1 MDSSLPLRG
10 DEALALGS
18 LAAGVNYVSGYPGSP
33 ATGVLEALAHHV
45 AEDALTVEW
54 APNEKIAL
62 EMAAGASLAGL
73 RALVVLKS
81 VGLNIAL
88 DPLATL
94 SYVGCHGGLVLLVG
108 DDPGGWSSQ
117 NEQDSRWLA
126 RLAEVP
132 LVEPTDAASA
142 APLMA
147 QAFAW
152 SESLGLPIIVRLTRS
167 LANATAPQGEPLWQ
181 LPPGK
186 RRFLRKENRWIV
198 HPPNVVRRHHIL
210 RHHLRQF
217 QAALEASPY
226 DLGGDRAAS
235 PLGVIAAGGAY
246 ARLCA
251 SGCSLQDVAL
261 LGLAS
266 AWPLP
271 EKRLGAWLAPLRRL
285 LVLEEGGSFIEEHVR
300 ALVQRQGLSIE
311 ILGRATRALPEEGEL
326 RDEDIALALQ
336 ALTAERETPP
346 VTTFHEPAIVPTSL
360 CADCPYRPTFEALTA
375 AMEARG
381 GRRRYLVVGETGCMV
396 RAVDTGLFDVKLSLG
411 ASLGLALG
419 LALDASHHAV
429 ALLGDSCFFHSEVN
443 ALAPLVQRQP
453 SLTAIILD
461 NGSSALTG
469 GQAHPGSAYDARKQP
484 QARIPIEQVVA
495 GYGLRAE
502 VITPDDPAALQAL
515 FEDALTDPRPR
526 LIVVRG
532 ACPRFE
538 EESPA

>member
-1 MDSSLPLRG
+1 MDSTSPLRG
-10 DEALALGS
+10 DEALALGA
-18 LAAGVNYVSGYPGSP
+18 LAAGVAYVSGYPGSP
-33 ATGVLEALAHHV
+33 ASGVFEALARR
-45 AEDALTVEW
+45 AAADALTPEW
-54 APNEKIAL
+54 APNEKVAL

-81 VGLNIAL
+81 VGLNVAL

-94 SYVGCHGGLVLLVG
+94 SYVGCHAGLVLLVG

-126 RLAEVP
+126 RLAETP

-142 APLMA
+142 APLMT

-152 SESLGLPIIVRLTRS
+152 SESLGLPVILRLTRS

-210 RHHLRQF
+210 HHHLRQF
-217 QAALEASPY
+217 QAAIEISPY
-226 DLGGDRAAS
+226 DLGSDCAAS

-246 ARLCA
+246 ARLRA
-251 SGCSLQDVAL
+251 SGCSLQGADL

-271 EKRLGAWLAPLRRL
+271 EKRLSAWLAPVQRL
-285 LVLEEGGSFIEEHVR
+285 LVLEEGGPFIEEQLR
-300 ALVQRQGLSIE
+300 ALGQRQGLRLD

-336 ALTAERETPP
+336 ALAAEQATPP
-346 VTTFHEPAIVPTSL
+346 VTTFHEPRIIPTPL
-360 CADCPYRPTFEALTA
+360 CADCPYRPTFAALTA
-375 AMEARG
+375 AMEAQG

-419 LALDASHHAV
+419 LALDASHHVV
-429 ALLGDSCFFHSEVN
+429 ALVGDSCFFHSEVN
-443 ALAPLVQRQP
+443 ALAPLAQRRAA
-453 SLTAIILD
+453 LTAIVLD
-461 NGSSALTG
+461 NGSTALTG
-469 GQAHPGSAYDARKQP
+469 GQAHPGSAYDARQQP
-484 QARIPIEQVVA
+484 QTAIPIEQVAA
-495 GYGLRAE
+495 GYGLQAE
-502 VITPDDPAALQAL
+502 VAAADDPAALQDL
-515 FEDALTDPRPR
+515 FEGALAAPQPR

-532 ACPRFE
+532 PCPRYPE
-538 EESPA
+538 GSSA